1 MGFPCQS
8 SMKDY
13 KPSIYQQAIYD
24 YIEHQSGHLVVEAAA
39 GSGKTFTLMHCID
52 LIPNNKNI
60 CLTAFNRDIVAEL
73 TLKTSSHKNVDVRT
87 LHSLGFLFIKRN
99 FPKEKIMIDEFKYDV
114 YLKDN
119 IHNISSY
126 NINTLSKLERAAYY
140 KNIKA
145 YINFGRL
152 YLYQTVNDLK
162 NIDIRYGITPFYDEK
177 EIAIHAMEW
186 GKKHVNTI
194 DYTDMIWLPNVLYLK
209 PLGLLYD
216 YIMVDE
222 CQDMNRA
229 ERQLLL
235 KCFKMGTRMISVGDS
250 QQMLYSFAGG
260 DPESFQALK
269 SMPNT
274 ICLPLSISY
283 RCAQNIVRYA
293 QKIVPTIECNND
305 GRVGEIKH
313 KIKLDDI
320 KNGDMVL
327 CRNNAPL
334 IQIYTLFLNNG
345 QKAFIRGKE
354 IGQNL
359 LHMIQDC
366 DAMDLNVDCNQNGLF
381 ANLYRYIFEQRDKI
395 MSLNGLDKVTAM
407 QTASIQAL
415 IDSVTCLKILSN
427 NLTTTQELKDKINEC
442 FVDNEST
449 DGIELSTVHK
459 AKGLEADN
467 VYIACSYLMP
477 SKSAKKDW
485 EIRQEN
491 NLMYVAYTRARNV
504 LGFIDDEYF
513 KNISINQD
521 LNLIESKVNR
531 IFGKHQ
537 GITSIEDAKNVVQA
551 SEILDM
557 QNLKK
562 SITSNKKKKKANV
575 FLSKLSN

>member
-1 MGFPCQS
+1 
-8 SMKDY
+8 MKQDY
-13 KPSIYQQAIYD
+13 KPSKYQQAIFD

-39 GSGKTFTLMHCID
+39 GSGKTYTLLHCID
-52 LIPNNKNI
+52 LIPELKKI
-60 CLTAFNRDIVAEL
+60 CLTAFNKDIVSEL
-73 TLKTSSHKNVDVRT
+73 RTRTKGKKNVDVTT
-87 LHSLGFLFIKRN
+87 LHSLGLKFIQRN
-99 FPKEKIMIDEFKYDV
+99 FPQKHIEIDAFKYDS
-114 YLKDN
+114 YLKKNFCDLSN
-119 IHNISSY
+119 ID
-126 NINTLSKLERAAYY
+126 INAFSVKEKDIYFN
-140 KNIKA
+140 NIKA
-145 YINFGRL
+145 YVNFGRL
-152 YLYQTVNDLK
+152 YLYQTIQDLE
-162 NIDIRYGITPFYDEK
+162 NIDDRYGIISINNEK
-177 EIAIHAMEW
+177 EVALKIMEW
-186 GKKHVNTI
+186 GKQNVDI
-194 DYTDMIWLPNVLYLK
+194 VDYTDMVWLPNVLFLK
-209 PLGLLYD
+209 PYGFLYD
-216 YIMVDE
+216 YVMVDE

-359 LHMIQDC
+359 LHMIQDS
-366 DAMDLNVDCNQNGLF
+366 DAMDLNVDCDQNGLF

-442 FVDNEST
+442 FVNNEST

-562 SITSNKKKKKANV
+562 NITSNKKKKKANV
-575 FLSKLSN
+575 FLSKLSK